1 MCVDHLLLGMG
12 PALKSGLLPNET
24 PLEKTNLS
32 LFKCLS
38 IGESFRVWD
47 GGMRLLLL
55 FILEPHLVQ
64 SLAGPMHTASVS
76 L

>member
-12 PALKSGLLPNET
+12 PALKSGLLPSET
-24 PLEKTNLS
+24 PIEKTNLS

-38 IGESFRVWD
+38 IGEGFRVWD
-47 GGMRLLLL
+47 GGMCLLL

-64 SLAGPMHTASVS
+64 SLAGPMHTALVS